1 MPHLHK
7 TRVLL
12 GSVSSVALIA
22 ANLAPVGGVV
32 FLSWTIEDVLLL
44 YWAESGVIGIYNLAR
59 MWVIGRWKILLLG
72 SFFLVHYSGFMAGH
86 LFFIY
91 ALVIS
96 DSDVSMSV
104 SSMLDH
110 LLLLSP
116 ALVAL
121 FISHGVSFLFN
132 FLGEKEYQ
140 TTSLSE
146 QINAPYNRIIIMH
159 LTIIFGSL
167 LVMSMDN
174 RLLFLVLMMA
184 LKVGLD
190 LRAHLAEHHPEG
202 GKSPYNKLNCLRM
215 QLV

>member
-1 MPHLHK
+1 MHKRRALHS
-7 TRVLL
+7 
-12 GSVSSVALIA
+12 SVSSAALIA
-22 ANLAPVGGVV
+22 ANLAPVGGVL
-32 FLSWTIEDVLLL
+32 FFAWTIEDVLLL
-44 YWAESGVIGIYNLAR
+44 YWAESAVIGFYNLAR

-72 SFFLVHYSGFMAGH
+72 PFFLIHYSGFMAGH

-121 FISHGVSFLFN
+121 FISHGVSFFFN
-132 FLGEKEYQ
+132 FLGEKEYE

-146 QINAPYNRIIIMH
+146 QLNAPYRRIVVMHITIM
-159 LTIIFGSL
+159 LGSL
-167 LVMSMDN
+167 LVMAMDN
-174 RLLFLVLMMA
+174 KLLFVVSMMA

-190 LRAHLAEHHPEG
+190 LRAHLGEHDLEG
-202 GKSPYNKLNCLRM
+202 QKEP
-215 QLV
+215 V

>member
-1 MPHLHK
+1 
-7 TRVLL
+7 
-12 GSVSSVALIA
+12 
-22 ANLAPVGGVV
+22 
-32 FLSWTIEDVLLL
+32 
-44 YWAESGVIGIYNLAR
+44 
-59 MWVIGRWKILLLG
+59 
-72 SFFLVHYSGFMAGH
+72 
-86 LFFIY
+86 
-91 ALVIS
+91 
-96 DSDVSMSV
+96 MSV
-104 SSMLDH
+104 SRMLDH

-132 FLGEKEYQ
+132 FLGEKEYE

-190 LRAHLAEHHPEG
+190 LRAHLAEHHREG
-202 GKSPYNKLNCLRM
+202 QKEP
-215 QLV
+215 V